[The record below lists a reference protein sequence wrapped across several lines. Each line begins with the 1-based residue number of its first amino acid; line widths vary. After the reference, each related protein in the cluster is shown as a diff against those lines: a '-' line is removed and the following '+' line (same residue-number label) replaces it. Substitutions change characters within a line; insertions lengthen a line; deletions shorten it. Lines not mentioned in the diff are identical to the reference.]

1 ASVAST
7 VAGTTSSAGPWS
19 YQLNTPSAIMMD
31 PYGFIYVLDT
41 GNARVQKWYP
51 GNSYGTTILSA

>member
-51 GNSYGTTILSA
+51 GNSYGT